1 MKDNRKKGCPNPECK
16 KNMEHVLFKATAKY
30 CVECAT
36 PLVFVCKD
44 CFKKIEDLGPKH
56 ILCNL
61 CEAKHKDDP
70 MIGVKKTVKKA
81 AKNTGKA
88 VAKGAAN
95 AVVAVKDAGE
105 VGIGLVHQFVTKDE
119 TEE

>member
-1 MKDNRKKGCPNPECK
+1 MKDNRKKGCPNPDCK
-16 KNMEHVLFKATAKY
+16 KNKDHFLFKATDKY

-36 PLVFVCKD
+36 PLIFVCKD
-44 CFKKIEDLGPKH
+44 CFKKLEDLGPKH
-56 ILCNL
+56 VLCTL

-70 MIGVKKTVKKA
+70 MSKVKKTVKKA

-88 VAKGAAN
+88 VVKGAAN

-105 VGIGLVHQFVTKDE
+105 AGIELVQQLVAKDE
-119 TEE
+119 AEE